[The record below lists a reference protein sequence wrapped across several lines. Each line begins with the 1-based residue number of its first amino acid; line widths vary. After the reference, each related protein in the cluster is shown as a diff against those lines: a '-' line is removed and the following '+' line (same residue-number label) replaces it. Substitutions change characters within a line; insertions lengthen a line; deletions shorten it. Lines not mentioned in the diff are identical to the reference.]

1 MPDVFPGPEGEPQ
14 SDRMLEMKL
23 FHHYVTETYITLCQG
38 RLDAHHFQVVVPR
51 IAVSHAFLLDS
62 LLGLSALHLAYLNTH
77 DNRSWLEIA
86 LKYQNRACSAF
97 TRVLAEMTPENC
109 APAFL
114 CSIFIMLCATAY
126 PCVTQDKHTF
136 EPLSHVLEIR
146 QLIAGC
152 AFLFEQLSGM
162 EYRGDLQ
169 GWLKYKDDEIDQDG
183 NPYQYL
189 LCLFLSMTVEC

>member
-1 MPDVFPGPEGEPQ
+1 MPDAFPGPEGEPH

-169 GWLKYKDDEIDQDG
+169 GWLKYKDGEVDQDG

-189 LCLFLSMTVEC
+189 PALFLPMTTGC